1 LEIIWINP
9 FKILQFGLFV
19 MSLLFQTPPTEKI
32 SAISSLVIR
41 IGIAFGFLWA
51 GFGKASN
58 PEGFGQTLSQMVGL
72 DPSMATN
79 MALMIGSAEL
89 LSGVL
94 VLIGL
99 LTRPAAIFQI
109 IILIG
114 AMVMFGFDFTAGPAI
129 WKDPALLGVAIMLL
143 LYGSG
148 KFGLDH
154 LITKK
159 KVSKIEQH

>member
-1 LEIIWINP
+1 
-9 FKILQFGLFV
+9 
-19 MSLLFQTPPTEKI
+19 MSLLFKTPPSENI
-32 SAISSLVIR
+32 SALSALAIR

-51 GFGKASN
+51 GFGKVTN
-58 PEGFGQTLSQMVGL
+58 PEMVSQMLQQMVGL

-79 MALMIGSAEL
+79 MTLMIGSAEL
-89 LSGVL
+89 LSGIL

-114 AMVMFGFDFTAGPAI
+114 SMVMFGFDFTAGPAI

-143 LYGSG
+143 LSGSW
-148 KFGLDH
+148 KFGLDYR
-154 LITKK
+154 ISKTKHK
-159 KVSKIEQH
+159 EVSLT

>member
-1 LEIIWINP
+1 
-9 FKILQFGLFV
+9 
-19 MSLLFQTPPTEKI
+19 MSLLFQTPPSENITAI
-32 SAISSLVIR
+32 SALAIR

-51 GFGKASN
+51 GFGKVSN
-58 PEGFGQTLSQMVGL
+58 PAGVSQMLQQMAGF

-79 MALMIGSAEL
+79 MTLMIGSAEL
-89 LSGVL
+89 LSGIL

-114 AMVMFGFDFTAGPAI
+114 SMVMFGFDFTAGPAI
-129 WKDPALLGVAIMLL
+129 WKDPALLRVAIMLF

-148 KFGLDH
+148 KFGLDYR
-154 LITKK
+154 I
-159 KVSKIEQH
+159 SKRKHAEVT

>member
-1 LEIIWINP
+1 
-9 FKILQFGLFV
+9 
-19 MSLLFQTPPTEKI
+19 MSLLFKTPPSENI
-32 SAISSLVIR
+32 SAISVLAIR

-51 GFGKASN
+51 GFGKVTN
-58 PEGFGQTLSQMVGL
+58 PEMVSQMLQQMVGL
-72 DPSMATN
+72 DSSLATN
-79 MALMIGSAEL
+79 MTLMIGSAEL
-89 LSGVL
+89 LSGIL

-114 AMVMFGFDFTAGPAI
+114 SMVMFGFDFTAGPAI

-148 KFGLDH
+148 KFGLDYR
-154 LITKK
+154 ISKTKHEE
-159 KVSKIEQH
+159 VSLN

>member
-1 LEIIWINP
+1 
-9 FKILQFGLFV
+9 
-19 MSLLFQTPPTEKI
+19 MSLLFKTPPSENV
-32 SAISSLVIR
+32 SAISALAIR

-51 GFGKASN
+51 GFGKVTN
-58 PEGFGQTLSQMVGL
+58 PEMVSQMLQQMVGL
-72 DPSMATN
+72 DSSLATN
-79 MALMIGSAEL
+79 MTLMIGSAEL
-89 LSGVL
+89 LSGIL

-114 AMVMFGFDFTAGPAI
+114 SMVMFGFDFTAGPAI

-148 KFGLDH
+148 KFGLDYR
-154 LITKK
+154 ISKTKHEE
-159 KVSKIEQH
+159 VSLN

>member
-1 LEIIWINP
+1 
-9 FKILQFGLFV
+9 
-19 MSLLFQTPPTEKI
+19 MSLLFKTPPSENI
-32 SAISSLVIR
+32 SAISALAIR

-51 GFGKASN
+51 GFGKVTN
-58 PEGFGQTLSQMVGL
+58 PEMVSQMLQQMVGL

-79 MALMIGSAEL
+79 MTLMIGSAEL
-89 LSGVL
+89 LSGIL

-114 AMVMFGFDFTAGPAI
+114 SMVMFGFDFTAGPAI

-148 KFGLDH
+148 KFGLDYR
-154 LITKK
+154 ISKTKHK
-159 KVSKIEQH
+159 EVSLT

>member
-1 LEIIWINP
+1 
-9 FKILQFGLFV
+9 
-19 MSLLFQTPPTEKI
+19 MSLLFKTPPSENI
-32 SAISSLVIR
+32 SAISALAIR

-51 GFGKASN
+51 GFGKVTN
-58 PEGFGQTLSQMVGL
+58 PEMVSQMLQQMVGL

-79 MALMIGSAEL
+79 MTLMIGSAEL
-89 LSGVL
+89 LSGIL

-114 AMVMFGFDFTAGPAI
+114 SMVMFGFDFTAGPAI

-143 LYGSG
+143 LSGSG
-148 KFGLDH
+148 KFGLDYR
-154 LITKK
+154 ISKTKQEQ
-159 KVSKIEQH
+159 VSLT

>member
-1 LEIIWINP
+1 
-9 FKILQFGLFV
+9 
-19 MSLLFQTPPTEKI
+19 MSLLFKTPPSENI
-32 SAISSLVIR
+32 SAISALAIR

-51 GFGKASN
+51 GFGKVTN
-58 PEGFGQTLSQMVGL
+58 PEMVSQMLQQMVGL

-79 MALMIGSAEL
+79 MTLMIGSAEL
-89 LSGVL
+89 LSGIL

-114 AMVMFGFDFTAGPAI
+114 SMVMFGFDFTAGPAI

-148 KFGLDH
+148 KFGLDYR
-154 LITKK
+154 ISKTKHEE
-159 KVSKIEQH
+159 VSLN

>member
-1 LEIIWINP
+1 
-9 FKILQFGLFV
+9 
-19 MSLLFQTPPTEKI
+19 MSLLFKTPPSENI
-32 SAISSLVIR
+32 SALSALAIR

-51 GFGKASN
+51 GFGKVTN
-58 PEGFGQTLSQMVGL
+58 PEMVSQMLQQMAGL

-79 MALMIGSAEL
+79 MTLMIGSAEL
-89 LSGVL
+89 LSGIL

-114 AMVMFGFDFTAGPAI
+114 SMVMFGFDFTAGPAI

-143 LYGSG
+143 LSGSG
-148 KFGLDH
+148 KFGLDYR
-154 LITKK
+154 ISKTKQEQ
-159 KVSKIEQH
+159 VSLT

>member
-1 LEIIWINP
+1 
-9 FKILQFGLFV
+9 
-19 MSLLFQTPPTEKI
+19 MSLLFKTPPSENN
-32 SAISSLVIR
+32 SAISALAIR

-51 GFGKASN
+51 GFGKVTN
-58 PEGFGQTLSQMVGL
+58 PEMVSQMLQQMAGL
-72 DPSMATN
+72 DTSMAAN
-79 MALMIGSAEL
+79 MTLMIGSAEL
-89 LSGVL
+89 LSGIL

-114 AMVMFGFDFTAGPAI
+114 SMVMFGFDFTAGPAI

-148 KFGLDH
+148 KFGLDYR
-154 LITKK
+154 ISKTKQEQ
-159 KVSKIEQH
+159 VSLT

>member
-1 LEIIWINP
+1 
-9 FKILQFGLFV
+9 
-19 MSLLFQTPPTEKI
+19 MSLLFKTPPSENV
-32 SAISSLVIR
+32 SAITVLAIR

-51 GFGKASN
+51 GFGKVTN
-58 PEGFGQTLSQMVGL
+58 PEMVSQMLQQMVGL
-72 DPSMATN
+72 DSSLATN
-79 MALMIGSAEL
+79 MTLMIGSAEL
-89 LSGVL
+89 LSGIL

-114 AMVMFGFDFTAGPAI
+114 SMVMFGFDFTAGPAI

-148 KFGLDH
+148 KFGLDYR
-154 LITKK
+154 ISKTKHEE
-159 KVSKIEQH
+159 VSLN

>member
-1 LEIIWINP
+1 
-9 FKILQFGLFV
+9 
-19 MSLLFQTPPTEKI
+19 MSLLFKTPPSENI
-32 SAISSLVIR
+32 SAISALAIR

-51 GFGKASN
+51 GFGKVTN
-58 PEGFGQTLSQMVGL
+58 PEMVSQMLQQMVGL

-79 MALMIGSAEL
+79 MTLMIGSAEL
-89 LSGVL
+89 LSGIL

-114 AMVMFGFDFTAGPAI
+114 SMVMFGFDFTAGPAI

-143 LYGSG
+143 LSGSG
-148 KFGLDH
+148 KFGLDYRISKGRDKH
-154 LITKK
+154 L
-159 KVSKIEQH
+159 EQYQ

>member
-1 LEIIWINP
+1 
-9 FKILQFGLFV
+9 
-19 MSLLFQTPPTEKI
+19 MSLLFKTPPNENI
-32 SAISSLVIR
+32 SAISALAIR

-51 GFGKASN
+51 GFGKVTN
-58 PEGFGQTLSQMVGL
+58 PEMVSQMLQQMAGL

-79 MALMIGSAEL
+79 MTLMIGSAEL
-89 LSGVL
+89 LSGIL

-114 AMVMFGFDFTAGPAI
+114 SMVMFGFDFTAGPAI

-143 LYGSG
+143 LSGSG
-148 KFGLDH
+148 KFGLDYR
-154 LITKK
+154 ISKTKQE
-159 KVSKIEQH
+159 KVSLT

>member
-1 LEIIWINP
+1 MFCL
-9 FKILQFGLFV
+9 LTL
-19 MSLLFQTPPTEKI
+19 SLLFKTPPSENI
-32 SAISSLVIR
+32 SAISALAIR

-51 GFGKASN
+51 GFGKVTN
-58 PEGFGQTLSQMVGL
+58 PQMVSQMLQQMVGF
-72 DPSMATN
+72 DSSMATN
-79 MALMIGSAEL
+79 MTLMIGSAEL
-89 LSGVL
+89 LSGIL

-114 AMVMFGFDFTAGPAI
+114 SMVMFGFDFTAGPAI

-148 KFGLDH
+148 KFGLDYR
-154 LITKK
+154 ISKTKQEE
-159 KVSKIEQH
+159 VRLT

>member
-1 LEIIWINP
+1 
-9 FKILQFGLFV
+9 
-19 MSLLFQTPPTEKI
+19 
-32 SAISSLVIR
+32 
-41 IGIAFGFLWA
+41 
-51 GFGKASN
+51 
-58 PEGFGQTLSQMVGL
+58 
-72 DPSMATN
+72 

-114 AMVMFGFDFTAGPAI
+114 AMVMFGFDFTTGPAI
-129 WKDPALLGVAIMLL
+129 WKDPTLLGVSIMLL

-148 KFGLDH
+148 KFGLDY

-159 KVSKIEQH
+159 KANHLEQL

>member
-1 LEIIWINP
+1 
-9 FKILQFGLFV
+9 
-19 MSLLFQTPPTEKI
+19 MSLLFKTPPSENI
-32 SAISSLVIR
+32 SAISALAIR

-51 GFGKASN
+51 GFGKVTN
-58 PEGFGQTLSQMVGL
+58 PEMVSQMLQQMVGF
-72 DPSMATN
+72 DSSMATN
-79 MALMIGSAEL
+79 MTLMIGSAEL
-89 LSGVL
+89 LSGIL

-114 AMVMFGFDFTAGPAI
+114 SMVMFGFDFTAGPAI

-148 KFGLDH
+148 KFGLDYR
-154 LITKK
+154 ISKTKQEE
-159 KVSKIEQH
+159 VRLN